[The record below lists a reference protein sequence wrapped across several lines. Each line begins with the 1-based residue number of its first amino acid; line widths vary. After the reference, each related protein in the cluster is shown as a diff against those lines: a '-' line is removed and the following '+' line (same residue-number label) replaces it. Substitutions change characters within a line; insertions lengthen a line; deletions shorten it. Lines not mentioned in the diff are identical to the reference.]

1 MKYSIIVPV
10 YNGEKTIE
18 LLLEGILDAMKDL
31 LNSIEVIFVHDCGPD
46 GSKEV
51 METLKKAY
59 PEIVKAVYLTRNYGQ
74 HNALIAGMSIAKG
87 AFIIT
92 LDEDLQ
98 HDPHDFMKLIAHQKS
113 GDFDVVY
120 GTCKTLE
127 HSSFRN
133 ITSRLMKRI
142 LSIAIKDLHQDYAAF
157 RIIKKEI
164 AKKMTKMRNSYT
176 FLDGYLSWITTN
188 ISSVEVAHNKRV
200 AGESAYSVKKLIHHS
215 LNIIFTFSNLPVR
228 LLSISSI
235 FIFIMTLCYTM
246 YIVLRKILLD
256 DLAAGF
262 PTVIIS
268 IGLGI
273 SLILL
278 GISILGEYLF
288 RVNLKTT
295 KKPNYIV
302 RDEK

>member
-1 MKYSIIVPV
+1 MYSIIIPV

-18 LLLEGILDAMKDL
+18 LLLKKILAAMH
-31 LNSIEVIFVHDCGPD
+31 NVQESIEVIFVHDCGFD
-46 GSKEV
+46 RSKEV
-51 METLKKAY
+51 MANLKEAY
-59 PEIVKAVYLTRNYGQ
+59 PEIVKTLYLTRNYGQ
-74 HNALIAGMSIAKG
+74 HNALIAGVAIAKG
-87 AFIIT
+87 ELIIT

-98 HDPHDFMKLIAHQKS
+98 HDPKDFEKLIETQKL

-120 GTCKTLE
+120 GTCMSLE

-133 ITSRLMKRI
+133 FTSNLMKKI
-142 LSIAIKDLHQDYAAF
+142 LSIAIKDLHHDYSAF
-157 RIIKKEI
+157 RIIKRDI

-188 ISSVEVAHNKRV
+188 ISSVEVTHNKRI
-200 AGESAYSVKKLIHHS
+200 AGESAYSMKKLIHHS

-235 FIFIMTLCYTM
+235 LIFIITLCYTI
-246 YIVLRKILLD
+246 YIVIRKIVLN
-256 DLAAGF
+256 DLAVGF
-262 PTVIIS
+262 PTIIIS

-295 KKPNYIV
+295 KRPNYIV
-302 RDEK
+302 RNEK